1 MRSGVCTSPA
11 SRGGNLSLPFGI
23 VLIDRY
29 RTFTIEGLHARA
41 VTVEVDIRPGLPA
54 FTIVGLAD
62 AAVREA
68 RDRVHAAILNSG
80 YEFPARRITANLA
93 PADVPKT
100 GPGFDLALACAVL
113 AASGQIPSEP
123 LDTHALFGELS
134 LDGQVRSSRGTLA
147 VAEATMKAD
156 LQMLVLGPARAREA
170 ALVHG
175 LSIGVVDCLR
185 SAARVLSGGVPDP
198 LPRMDRPLEVGTK
211 RQSPDLADVR
221 GQPAAI
227 RALMIAA
234 AGGHNGLL
242 SGPPGTGKTML
253 AQRLPSILPPLTPT
267 ESIEVTRIHSA
278 TDDRLDGNQLLYERP
293 FRAPHHSITTAGLIG
308 GARRG
313 WVGEVVLAH
322 NGVLFLDELSEFARP
337 TLDALRQP
345 LEEGRVAIVRARHSA
360 VYPARFM
367 LMAATN
373 PCPCGY
379 AGDVERCKCSEADL
393 ARHRRRLSGPLLD
406 RIDLLV
412 GMGQVGFG
420 LLSDAPV
427 TNSAQAREKVLEARA
442 RQAARLKGEGV
453 LLNAQMD
460 ARMLR
465 EHVPLDR
472 ACEDLLS
479 GFGVRGAL
487 SARGT
492 HRALRVARTHADLN
506 GRVAVSAEDL
516 GVALSLRP
524 EAFLS
529 SRRAA

>member
-1 MRSGVCTSPA
+1 MLARA
-11 SRGGNLSLPFGI
+11 
-23 VLIDRY
+23 
-29 RTFTIEGLHARA
+29 RTFTIEGLTARA

-68 RDRVHAAILNSG
+68 RDRVHAAVLNSG
-80 YEFPARRITANLA
+80 FEFPARRITANLA
-93 PADVPKT
+93 PADIPKV

-113 AASGQIPSEP
+113 AASGQIPGES
-123 LDTHALFGELS
+123 LQTHALFGELS
-134 LDGQVRSSRGTLA
+134 LAGEVRSSQGTLA
-147 VAEATMKAD
+147 VAEATRKAG

-170 ALVHG
+170 MLIDG
-175 LSIGVVDCLR
+175 LSIGVAERLS
-185 SAARVLSGGVPDP
+185 SAARILSGGPPDP
-198 LPRMDRPLEVGTK
+198 PPKPTEPLCIDTY
-211 RQSPDLADVR
+211 RPDLSDVR
-221 GQPAAI
+221 GQPVAI
-227 RALMIAA
+227 RALAIAA
-234 AGGHNGLL
+234 AGGHNSLL

-253 AQRLPSILPPLTPT
+253 AQRLPSILPALTRS
-267 ESIEVTRIHSA
+267 EAIEVTRIHSV
-278 TDDRLDGNQLLYERP
+278 TGRLGGDELLSERP

-345 LEEGRVAIVRARHSA
+345 LEEGRVAIVRAQHSA

-379 AGDVERCKCSEADL
+379 AGERERCRCSEADI

-412 GMGQVGFG
+412 SMERPN
-420 LLSDAPV
+420 A
-427 TNSAQAREKVLEARA
+427 SALGRPSTTSSARAREKVLEARE
-442 RQAARLKGEGV
+442 RQAMRLRTEIV
-453 LLNAQMD
+453 AVNAQMD

-465 EHVPLDR
+465 AYIPLNR
-472 ACEDLLS
+472 ACEAMLADAHRQGMLS
-479 GFGVRGAL
+479 VRGA
-487 SARGT
+487 
-492 HRALRVARTHADLN
+492 HRALRVARTIADLEGSQDLN
-506 GRVAVSAEDL
+506 AKHLAE
-516 GVALSLRP
+516 ALCSRP
-524 EAFLS
+524 EACLS
-529 SRRAA
+529 WRRAA